1 MSKLIK
7 QSVGSVCRPGL
18 KAADGL
24 MLGALVVLSV
34 CHTSALAQR
43 AQKEEL
49 RQITTPAGG
58 VAASPSGSVTI
69 YGLIDTSLAS
79 ASGPNGRVI
88 KMDTG
93 HMNGSRLGFKGT
105 EDLGGG
111 LRANFLLEMGVN
123 SDTGSS
129 GQNQGAGAK
138 LFGRGALISLTGG
151 FGEVRLGRTLATIAS
166 EAQAVGDPFG
176 LGGAG
181 NLQGIQPATGRSN
194 NTLWYQTPSVSGF
207 IGKASYSAGESA
219 AATDTK
225 RGEQL
230 AASVV
235 YNSKTLSGALAY
247 TTMRHPTDSSKVRW
261 LNSSL
266 AYDFGSYKVF
276 GSFATFKNPSAD
288 LTPAVHAALDNNVQ
302 LAAVPVKDVNG
313 NYGGGYYAGQ
323 DIRSFSLGVAIPVG
337 QGAIL
342 AQVVNV
348 DDRGAKNHDATQ
360 FGIAYGYYLSKRTTL
375 YVDYGKVNNRN
386 DANYAL
392 TGAISQATLDSKGD
406 SDAVH
411 AGIRHVF

>member
-1 MSKLIK
+1 MSQLFKPNADTADQTNRKASGCLVLGGLLI
-7 QSVGSVCRPGL
+7 
-18 KAADGL
+18 
-24 MLGALVVLSV
+24 LSA
-34 CHTSALAQR
+34 CHTSAFAQR

-58 VAASPSGSVTI
+58 LTAQASSVTI
-69 YGLIDTSLAS
+69 YGLIDTSIAS

-88 KMDTG
+88 KMDAG

-111 LRANFLLEMGVN
+111 LRANFLLEAGIN
-123 SDTGSS
+123 TDTGAS

-194 NTLWYQTPSVSGF
+194 NTVWYQTPSMSGF

-219 AATDTK
+219 ASTVST
-225 RGEQL
+225 RVGQQI

-235 YNSKTLSGALAY
+235 YNSKTLSGAVAY
-247 TTMRHPTDSSKVRW
+247 TTMRHPSDDSAVRW
-261 LNSSL
+261 LNTSL
-266 AYDFGSYKVF
+266 AYDFGSAKVF
-276 GSFATFKNPSAD
+276 GSFATFKNPRTAI
-288 LTPAVHAALDNNVQ
+288 TPAVHAALDNNVQ
-302 LAAVPVKDVNG
+302 LAGFPSV
-313 NYGGGYYAGQ
+313 GYYAGQ
-323 DIRSFSLGVAIPVG
+323 DDRSFSLGVAVPVG

-348 DDRGAKNHDATQ
+348 DDRGAQNRDATQ

-386 DANYAL
+386 GAGYAL
-392 TGAISQATLDSKGD
+392 TGATSQAGLDKKGD
-406 SDAVH
+406 SDAMHV
-411 AGIRHVF
+411 GIRHLF

>member
-7 QSVGSVCRPGL
+7 QSVGSVCRPGS

-24 MLGALVVLSV
+24 MLGALVMLSV

-49 RQITTPAGG
+49 RQITSPAGG
-58 VAASPSGSVTI
+58 LTAAPSSSVTI
-69 YGLIDTSLAS
+69 YGLIDTSIAS

-88 KMDTG
+88 KMDSG

-123 SDTGSS
+123 ADTGGS

-138 LFGRGALISLTGG
+138 LFGRGALVSLTGG

-194 NTLWYQTPSVSGF
+194 NTLWYQTPSLSGF

-219 AATDTK
+219 SSTDTK

-235 YNSKTLSGALAY
+235 YNSKTWSGALAL
-247 TTMRHPTDSSKVRW
+247 TSLRHPTDSSQVRW
-261 LNSSL
+261 LNSSI
-266 AYDFGSYKVF
+266 AYDFGSYKLF

-288 LTPAVHAALDNNVQ
+288 LTPTVHAALDNNVQ
-302 LAAVPVKDVNG
+302 LAAVPLVN
-313 NYGGGYYAGQ
+313 GYYAGQ

-342 AQVVNV
+342 AQAVSV
-348 DDRGAKNHDATQ
+348 DDRGAKNRDATQ

-386 DANYAL
+386 QANYAL
-392 TGAISQATLDSKGD
+392 TGAISQAGLNSKGD

-411 AGIRHVF
+411 AGIRHAF